1 MEGKQPCI
9 RIYNVEFTTDTWTSR
24 ASQASGKCWHT
35 WWKEWNVP
43 GTLRFSQISALL
55 LLRLPFTKVLEFL
68 VSRWDTATT
77 VLRLLGRRSFCIS
90 EEQWSAISPSIDDWH
105 HLREQAGKCQVK
117 KKNHFSFGG
126 DSPEGNAPQI
136 NDNFWAHLS

>member
-90 EEQWSAISPSIDDWH
+90 EEQWSAISPSIACFLIIWGSKQ
-105 HLREQAGKCQVK
+105 ENVK
-117 KKNHFSFGG
+117 WKKNHFSFGG

-136 NDNFWAHLS
+136 DDNFWAHLS